1 MFFQTNIRYQQS
13 NIFFW
18 LFQVVSSGTTN
29 GPENVLV
36 TLTSVNDKTLNLVTT
51 TKENGQYEFGP
62 ILNGQYLITAKNDNY
77 KFSKSST
84 SFTVEENNLIVPDG
98 SLVISGYDV
107 SGQVLFNG
115 EPTVGVTFVLF
126 ANDEVNDNNN
136 NNDYLHSY
144 SKFIYFFFFFN

>member
-1 MFFQTNIRYQQS
+1 M
-13 NIFFW
+13 
-18 LFQVVSSGTTN
+18 
-29 GPENVLV
+29 
-36 TLTSVNDKTLNLVTT
+36 
-51 TKENGQYEFGP
+51 
-62 ILNGQYLITAKNDNY
+62 ITAKNDNY

-144 SKFIYFFFFFN
+144 SKFIYLLIFFFKLIEKSKNQNRRLFEIGTCQFQK